1 MKYTIQTAFFF
12 SILSLLASC
21 GKTYE
26 PGTSEHI
33 KSVTHEVNDE
43 RLVNANATPGDWL
56 SYGRNYSEDR
66 YSPLNQITKANIS
79 SLGLAWSINLGTTR
93 GIEATPLV
101 VDGIMYLSGPW
112 SVVYAID
119 ARKGKL
125 IWTFDPE
132 VPREYGERACC
143 DVVNRG
149 VALYKGHIYVGSL
162 DGRLIA
168 IDAATGKKVWE
179 VLTVDVTKPY
189 TITGAPRV
197 VDGKVII
204 GNGGAEYGTRGY
216 VTAYDALSGKEVWR
230 FYTVPGD
237 PSKPFESKA
246 MEEAAKTWTGE
257 WWKFGGGGTAWDA
270 MAYDPELKLLYIGT
284 GNGSPW
290 NREIRSPGGGD
301 NLYLCSIIALNPDTG
316 ELVWYYQ
323 TTPGDTWDYT
333 ATQPIILADLQ
344 LNGVTRKVLMQAPK
358 NGFFYVLDRTNGEF
372 ISAKPFVFV
381 NWASGIDEKGRPIET
396 DFARYTKTNA
406 YIYPNYGGGHNWQ
419 PMAYN
424 PKTSLVYIPARIVS
438 ALYGPNKDF
447 KFNNDVRA
455 WNMGIGTDPD
465 LPMHKDSLADE
476 NYGALIAWDPIGRKE
491 VWRVKHAT
499 HWNAGVFTTDDLV
512 FQGTAEGNFVAY
524 DAKTGEKV
532 WEASLESGIVAAP
545 MTYMIDDVQYIS
557 IAVGWGGVH
566 GMWTQHTK
574 QINPGTIFTFAL
586 GKNASKPVYPLKP
599 EKKLIELPVT
609 GTEKE
614 IAHGN
619 VLFDQYCI
627 ACHTMNGGG
636 TIPDLTLSTLE
647 TYNAFMGIVRDGK
660 YLPKGMPNF
669 GDRLSEQDV
678 NDIKQYVLSVAKTK
692 RETLGMK

>member
-1 MKYTIQTAFFF
+1 MDYKPTLYFVF
-12 SILSLLASC
+12 LLIMGSC
-21 GKTYE
+21 GKTPV

-33 KSVTHEVNDE
+33 KSVTLEVSDE
-43 RLVNANATPGDWL
+43 RLVNADATPGDWL

-66 YSPLNQITKANIS
+66 YSPLNQITKENINT
-79 SLGLAWSINLGTTR
+79 LGLAWSINLGTTR

-179 VLTVDVTKPY
+179 VLTVDIKKPY

-257 WWKFGGGGTAWDA
+257 WWKYGGGGTAWDA

-301 NLYLCSIIALNPDTG
+301 NLYLCSIVALNPDTG

-381 NWASGIDEKGRPIET
+381 NWASGIDEKGRPIEN
-396 DFARYTKTNA
+396 DFARYTNTNA

-476 NYGALIAWDPIGRKE
+476 NYGALIAWDPIGQKE
-491 VWRVKHAT
+491 VWRVKHGT

-524 DAKTGEKV
+524 DAQTGEKV
-532 WEASLESGIVAAP
+532 WGVSLETGIVAAP
-545 MTYMIDDVQYIS
+545 STYMIDGIQYIT
-557 IAVGWGGVH
+557 IAVGWGGVY
-566 GMWTQHTK
+566 GMWNQNTK
-574 QINPGTIFTFAL
+574 QINPGTLYTFAL
-586 GKNASKPVYPLKP
+586 GKNASKPTFPVKP
-599 EKKLIELPVT
+599 EKSLVELPVI
-609 GTEKE
+609 GSEKE

-619 VLFDQYCI
+619 ALFSQYCI

-636 TIPDLTLSTLE
+636 TIPDLTFSTPE
-647 TYNAFMGIVRDGK
+647 TFNAFTDIVKGGK

-669 GDRLSEQDV
+669 GDRLSDQDMA
-678 NDIKQYVLSVAKTK
+678 DIKQYILSVARNK
-692 RETLGMK
+692 RSKLAVR